1 MKTGLELP
9 EVVPVQDSTLENWS
23 GKSKEISYRP
33 TIAIT
38 YPFPLGEASGG
49 SRMTREIARHLGKLG
64 ADVIILP
71 VSSNALDR
79 RFPRSEVDEKRLGF
93 EFDEELSEF
102 SIDIIRVPQNRL
114 YMRLDGLSVK
124 KALRN
129 ILKQRKIDV
138 VLSYFHEG
146 AFLPSFLHSQNVKF
160 GYISTWITY
169 ESLAKNGARRF
180 RAVVSNWRNQRLLI
194 DPHKRADI
202 LFATSRHTRD
212 QLVDIIGVNEQR
224 VNVCYLGVD
233 PAFTEIPRHRPKEIT
248 NFIFVGRIIP
258 TKGFA
263 DAIEAL
269 GRLAKKGFKNWTFR
283 MIGEGRAEWA
293 RQAASENGI
302 ADKVTVCNAVDDQG
316 LHREFEQAHLAIMPS
331 YNEAFGLAFAE
342 AQAAGIPVVAYEA
355 GSVPE
360 VIEHNVTGWLAPLRH
375 VDQLANYIEKA
386 IQDLEATYRAGLAGR
401 ERVKRMFTWEKTA
414 QAILAGIQNLKTVED
429 KPKKSKVEINES

>member
-1 MKTGLELP
+1 MKTGVEIP
-9 EVVPVQDSTLENWS
+9 EIPVQVSTLENWS
-23 GKSKEISYRP
+23 GKFKEISYRP

-49 SRMTREIARHLGKLG
+49 SRMTREIARHLAKLG
-64 ADVIILP
+64 AHVIILP
-71 VSSNALDR
+71 VSTNALDR
-79 RFPRSEVDEKRLGF
+79 GFPRSDVDEKRLGF
-93 EFDEELSEF
+93 EFDRELAEF

-114 YMRLDGLSVK
+114 HMKLDGFSVK
-124 KALRN
+124 KALRH

-146 AFLPSFLHSQNVKF
+146 AFLPSLLRSQNVKF

-169 ESLAKNGARRF
+169 ERLAKNGTRRF
-180 RAVVSNWRNQRLLI
+180 RGIVSNWRNQRLLI
-194 DPHKRADI
+194 NPHQRADI
-202 LFATSRHTRD
+202 LFATSHHTRG
-212 QLVDIIGVNEQR
+212 QLVDIVGVNEQR

-283 MIGEGRAEWA
+283 IVGEGRAEWA

-316 LHREFEQAHLAIMPS
+316 LYREFEQTHLAIMPS
-331 YNEAFGLAFAE
+331 YNESFGLVFAE

-360 VIEHNVTGWLAPLRH
+360 VIKNNVTGWLAPLRQ
-375 VDQLANYIEKA
+375 VDQLTDCIEKA
-386 IQDLEATYRAGLAGR
+386 IQDPETTYRAGLAGR

-414 QAILAGIQNLKTVED
+414 QTIFAGIQNLKAVD
-429 KPKKSKVEINES
+429 RKPKKIQG